1 MTQGDPAELSTGSQL
16 RRSTMRQLNVTIKLS
31 MGRTKPIVSK
41 DYIVGLTDG
50 EGCFYVNLWK
60 SSSYKAGYG
69 VQLHFHL
76 KMQEK
81 DKPLLEK
88 IKNTLNCGAVYFQ
101 KEQRANHCQCY
112 RYTVSSQRDIIDKVI
127 PFFKQYPLQS
137 VSKSKSFGIF
147 CQIANLVKSG
157 EHLTESGVE
166 RVRTLKLNMNLKT
179 VGLA

>member
-1 MTQGDPAELSTGSQL
+1 
-16 RRSTMRQLNVTIKLS
+16 

-41 DYIVGLTDG
+41 EYIVGLTDG
-50 EGCFYVNLWK
+50 EGCFYVNTWK

-88 IKNTLNCGAVYFQ
+88 IKNTFKCGAVYFQ

-112 RYTVSSQRDIIDKVI
+112 RYTVSSQKDVVNTII
-127 PFFKQYPLQS
+127 PFFQQYPLQS
-137 VSKSKSFGIF
+137 VSKQRSFLIF
-147 CQIANLVKSG
+147 CQIAELVKSG
-157 EHLTESGVE
+157 QHLTESGIKQIQA
-166 RVRTLKLNMNLKT
+166 LKLKMNQRT
-179 VGLA
+179 IGLA